1 MMISDVLASLQ
12 RREPLPLMTWALLN
26 HALSESFLNDL
37 FERTAIKQ
45 YSKTLLFSN
54 IFALM
59 SLVVTGIKS
68 SVGRALQSKLVPVGV
83 SDQAFYDKLNAIEP
97 TVCEALVQESS
108 KRLKAICDSLGNVK
122 PPPVQG
128 YRTLMLD
135 GNALGS
141 TEHRIDEL
149 REIGSAP
156 MPGKSLVVLDP
167 QYSLATNMI
176 TCEDGWAQERSMS
189 DRIIAL
195 VCVSDLYIADRN
207 FCTVKILHGIHNSGG
222 AFLIREHK
230 ALPWTPI
237 QELVEIGSDERGT
250 VYEQDVRIENKEDG
264 TFLIARR
271 VVLKLLN
278 KKTTR
283 DGDRTITVLTTLP
296 KEVADAWK
304 VMELYQK
311 RWTIE
316 TMFQTLKTT
325 FRCEVSGL
333 GYPRAALFVFAT
345 ALVAANVLSTVRAAI
360 RSVHGMEAEAML
372 STFYLVGA
380 IQVGCATFIDGFGAE
395 IVGPHSNMNEKDLLS
410 FLRAC
415 AGNLDL
421 TRYKKKP
428 TRAGR
433 KKSNKRPPAPPDRP
447 HVSTARILSNSERKK
462 NSNKLSRCYA

>member
-1 MMISDVLASLQ
+1 MMISDILASLQ
-12 RREPLPLMTWALLN
+12 RKEPLPLMTWALLN

-37 FERTAIKQ
+37 FERTAAKQ
-45 YSKTLLFSN
+45 YSKNLLFSN
-54 IFALM
+54 VFALM

-83 SDQAFYDKLNAIEP
+83 SDQAFYAKLNAIEP
-97 TVCEALVQESS
+97 AVCEALVQESS
-108 KRLKAICDSLGNVK
+108 KRLKRICDSVGNVK

-128 YRTLMLD
+128 YRTLILD

-189 DRIIAL
+189 DKIIAL

-207 FCTVKILHGIHNSGG
+207 FCTVKILHGIHNNGG
-222 AFLIREHK
+222 VFLIREHRG
-230 ALPWTPI
+230 LPWTPI
-237 QELVEIGSDERGT
+237 QELVEIGSDERGM
-250 VYEQDVRIENKEDG
+250 VYEQNVRIEKEDG

-271 VVLKLLN
+271 VVLKLPS

-283 DGDRTITVLTTLP
+283 DGDRSIAVLTTLP
-296 KEVADAWK
+296 EEVADAWK
-304 VMELYQK
+304 VMALYQK

-325 FRCEVSGL
+325 FRCEVSAL
-333 GYPRAALFVFAT
+333 GYPRAALFVFGT
-345 ALVAANVLSTVRAAI
+345 ALVAANVLSTVRATI
-360 RSVHGMEAEAML
+360 RSVHGMAAEAML

-380 IQVGCATFIDGFGAE
+380 IQAGCATFVNGFGAE
-395 IVGPHSNMNEKDLLS
+395 IVDQYRDMSEKDLLI
-410 FLRAC
+410 FLRTC
-415 AGNLDL
+415 ASNLDL
-421 TRYKKKP
+421 ARYKKKP
-428 TRAGR
+428 TKANR
-433 KKSNKRPPAPPDRP
+433 KKSEKRPAAPPNRP
-447 HVSTARILSNSERKK
+447 HVSTARILASSGRRK
-462 NSNKLSRCYA
+462 NLNKIAFTYA